1 MIHMTFHA
9 HLSNLGCTYIVQR
22 GLWKSSAV
30 LVFFLNIY
38 CSTFVIFSTLSFS
51 FLLCSNWTGT
61 YFVHSS
67 LYFSCSHWKRWH
79 RNNFIHSISIWFD
92 LIFAFMFT
100 TWRTDLRA
108 EKIVR
113 RVFWFDLIFAFMF
126 TTWRTDLRAEKIVR
140 RVFWT
145 CHNCKI

>member
-1 MIHMTFHA
+1 MWTTTFSSGETIVAGHVRTATNNTMISYIWLFIIGGPHV
-9 HLSNLGCTYIVQR
+9 SNLGCTYIVQR
-22 GLWKSSAV
+22 IFIILWCFFFSLKS
-30 LVFFLNIY
+30 IY
-38 CSTFVIFSTLSFS
+38 CSVIFPPFFS

-113 RVFWFDLIFAFMF
+113 RVFW
-126 TTWRTDLRAEKIVR
+126 
-140 RVFWT
+140 T
-145 CHNCKI
+145 CHKCKI